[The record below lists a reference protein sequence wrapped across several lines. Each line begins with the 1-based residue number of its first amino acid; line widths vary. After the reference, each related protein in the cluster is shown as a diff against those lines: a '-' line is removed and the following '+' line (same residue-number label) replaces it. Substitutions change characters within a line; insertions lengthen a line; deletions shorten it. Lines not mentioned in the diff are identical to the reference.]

1 MFLVSF
7 EGGLAATVREK
18 ILQLYG
24 HSITWPE
31 KGNFTDPQQEIVR
44 RSEMIENLSRS
55 EGEAEVGII
64 YACNYV
70 TDLVLKVAKDLGDLK
85 ELVDMVEL
93 DHIWWPDLVCLHP
106 QDTVYG
112 LVISAMF
119 PGCEILFTEDLLEL
133 DKYPFSKK
141 QKEAV

>member
-1 MFLVSF
+1 
-7 EGGLAATVREK
+7 
-18 ILQLYG
+18 
-24 HSITWPE
+24 
-31 KGNFTDPQQEIVR
+31 
-44 RSEMIENLSRS
+44 
-55 EGEAEVGII
+55 
-64 YACNYV
+64 
-70 TDLVLKVAKDLGDLK
+70 
-85 ELVDMVEL
+85 L

-106 QDTVYG
+106 QDAVYG